1 MIDESSITWL
11 EPQLTNRLLRIIAS
25 YLTSGDESGITLLD
39 GHRSEWDYLRLI
51 ASHAA
56 EGNELIEQILPGRSQ
71 NNHYRMI
78 ASQLTGGSTAGITLL
93 PPRSNFEFIRLIAS
107 HYTGGDESSV
117 TLLSGDFSE
126 NDFLRFW
133 ISSLMAGGGEEPGP
147 SYDPDAAAFF
157 ARSGVTDETDRGVIE
172 DFIIGLK
179 AEELWDGLTVCWIG
193 LSEYNAGSGT
203 TVHELKSATN
213 NGTLVNGAGW
223 SSDGLTFGAAT
234 QAMTSP
240 FAMTMNQS
248 WTAVAVVK
256 DGVLDISANRRVFGS
271 STGPTLLF
279 LQSFDKTSTPI
290 GAYDGATAAV
300 PAVTNIN
307 VSSFKMITTG
317 YTSDGLASVLRVYS
331 GGTLINGVNNQF
343 VAGAHNIQLST
354 NSGSNEGMLAGVI
367 AVGMI
372 FASTRI
378 SDVKIAALYELLKA
392 TICVNQLPNYD
403 PDAIAYFDRVA
414 ATTVISDANK
424 SVINNFI
431 VQLKADGLWSIM
443 SACWICRSG
452 YNAGSG
458 TTIFEIKTNTKNG
471 TMTGGPTWT
480 ADGTG
485 FSGTYS
491 SSTNYVLT
499 GHTQTMNGSSSA
511 FAVLKDAASDTGGA
525 NRIFGGSAAGADPT
539 LLYMDTNKNSVS
551 FGNYDG
557 STVRAPGASGTN
569 ITSFKMIGCVYNPS
583 EPSSDFSKFYTGAAV
598 TQAGGTGGRLTASH
612 TVTLSDNVYGMTAGV
627 GSVFMIFG
635 SNALS
640 AAQVALLYANLK
652 ATICADLSLP

>member
-147 SYDPDAAAFF
+147 SYDPDA
-157 ARSGVTDETDRGVIE
+157 
-172 DFIIGLK
+172 
-179 AEELWDGLTVCWIG
+179 
-193 LSEYNAGSGT
+193 
-203 TVHELKSATN
+203 
-213 NGTLVNGAGW
+213 
-223 SSDGLTFGAAT
+223 
-234 QAMTSP
+234 
-240 FAMTMNQS
+240 
-248 WTAVAVVK
+248 
-256 DGVLDISANRRVFGS
+256 
-271 STGPTLLF
+271 
-279 LQSFDKTSTPI
+279 
-290 GAYDGATAAV
+290 
-300 PAVTNIN
+300 
-307 VSSFKMITTG
+307 
-317 YTSDGLASVLRVYS
+317 
-331 GGTLINGVNNQF
+331 
-343 VAGAHNIQLST
+343 
-354 NSGSNEGMLAGVI
+354 
-367 AVGMI
+367 
-372 FASTRI
+372 
-378 SDVKIAALYELLKA
+378 
-392 TICVNQLPNYD
+392 
-403 PDAIAYFDRVA
+403 IAYFDRVA

-443 SACWICRSG
+443 SVCWICRSG

-499 GHTQTMNGSSSA
+499 GHTQTMNGSSSS

-583 EPSSDFSKFYTGAAV
+583 EPSSDFSKFYTGTAV

-640 AAQVALLYANLK
+640 AAQVALLYSNLK